1 MGRIQLEAAGLE
13 FEENGN
19 TIWVHGPH
27 GTMLRIK
34 CSGQISVKH
43 CEAPGPHADVN
54 VPGDIEIC
62 VPGGG
67 GGTPATGGART
78 SARPGRVLS
87 GSGAVQAVGRR
98 AGAVPAAQAVV
109 RGTTRSAVSRRGGRT
124 GGRNR

>member
-1 MGRIQLEAAGLE
+1 MMGRIQLEAAGLE

-43 CEAPGPHADVN
+43 CEAPGP
-54 VPGDIEIC
+54 
-62 VPGGG
+62 
-67 GGTPATGGART
+67 PATGGART